1 MYLYESNEK
10 TVRWDTYFYELCKTV
25 AKNSQCL
32 SRRIG
37 AVLVKDKTVLCA
49 GYNGPPRGVQQCD
62 KRWLTD
68 PEIRKVADFEN
79 KTNGFTNIEDL
90 YKMRLQGMCPR
101 YVPEMGFKSG
111 EGLDWCVAG
120 HAERNALINAARM
133 GIKTKNCHLYMDCG
147 TPCTPCLVE
156 IINAG
161 IKEIIIT
168 GMNLYDKS
176 SLYVLQQSDLKVRIY
191 STLCEHNNVLQRS
204 GLSFQVVEGF
214 CPDCGMQLT

>member
-10 TVRWDTYFYELCKTV
+10 TLRWDTYFYDLCQTV

-32 SRRIG
+32 SRHIG

-62 KRWLTD
+62 KRWFDDKAMRDHAGFGDTID
-68 PEIRKVADFEN
+68 EKQYEN
-79 KTNGFTNIEDL
+79 ELMGV
-90 YKMRLQGMCPR
+90 CPR
-101 YVPEMGFKSG
+101 YVKEMGFASG
-111 EGLDWCVAG
+111 QGLDWCVAG

-133 GIKTKNCHLYMDCG
+133 GIKTKGCHLFMDCG

-176 SLYVLQQSDLKVRIY
+176 SLYVLKQSGLKVRIY
-191 STLCEHNNVLQRS
+191 STLCEHENLLEKN
-204 GLSFQVVEGF
+204 GLAFANMKGYCS
-214 CPDCGMQLT
+214 DCGMQIGDV